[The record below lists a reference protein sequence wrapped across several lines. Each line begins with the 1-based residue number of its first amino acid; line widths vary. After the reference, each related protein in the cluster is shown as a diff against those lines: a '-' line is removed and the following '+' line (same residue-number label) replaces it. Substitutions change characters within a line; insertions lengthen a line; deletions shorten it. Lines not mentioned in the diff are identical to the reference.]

1 MPGIIAATRPHS
13 KPKMKLLVLAQTPP
27 PLHGQSLMVR
37 TAVDGLPDEDIALEH
52 VNLALSRS
60 HADIGRWRVGKLFAV
75 FDACL
80 HTVVRRFSTGC
91 DTLYYVPA
99 PGKRGAL
106 YRDWLVMLLCRVWF
120 RRLVLHWH
128 AVGLGEW
135 LNTRATAP
143 ERFLT
148 HWLLGRADLAIVLT
162 PSLAAD
168 AQMLHPRRVA
178 VVPNGIADPGPR
190 LAQARPDPAD
200 ARRRILFLGAVTREK
215 GALVLLEAVQ
225 LIRRRGL
232 PFSVVFAG
240 PVEASLSPTLVSAM
254 QADPTACSL
263 AGFVSG
269 EAKCE
274 LLASCDLVCLP
285 TFYRNEGQPLVLLEA
300 LAADRPLVVTAWRG
314 LPETVPPT
322 AAIVAPSDVATLAD
336 ALAAALRHPP
346 TTNAHR
352 DYFLANFTQVHHVRR
367 LATAL
372 RQLDQ

>member
-37 TAVDGLPDEDIALEH
+37 TAVDGLPDEEIAVEH
-52 VNLALSRS
+52 VNLSLSHS
-60 HADIGRWRVGKLFAV
+60 HADIGRWRLGKLFAV
-75 FDACL
+75 IDACL
-80 HTVVRRFSTGC
+80 HTVARRFTAGC

-135 LNTRATAP
+135 LNIRATAP
-143 ERFLT
+143 ERLVT

-168 AQMLHPRRVA
+168 AQVLNPRRVA
-178 VVPNGIADPGPR
+178 VVPNGIADPGPLSAEPR
-190 LAQARPDPAD
+190 SSSTD
-200 ARRRILFLGAVTREK
+200 ARRRILFLGAVSRDK

-225 LIRRRGL
+225 LLRRRGV

-240 PVEASLSPTLVSAM
+240 PVEAEMQPALAAAR

-269 EAKCE
+269 AAKRE
-274 LLASCDLVCLP
+274 LLAACDLVCLP

-322 AAIVAPSDVATLAD
+322 AAIVAPSDVVTLAD
-336 ALAAALRHPP
+336 ALAAALRNPP
-346 TTNAHR
+346 PPNAHR
-352 DYFLANFTQVHHVRR
+352 DYFLANFTQAHHVRA